1 MLGVSWYQSAQ
12 LFGGNRLTVGF
23 DYFHFGGESW
33 NQPLEGEREPQVDK
47 TQDNVAGYIDFR
59 QNISDW
65 LTFDIGMR
73 VDNHSHVGTEWI
85 PQVGLSFRLPRNS
98 EIKLMAS
105 KGFRYPTIRELYMF
119 RPANADLN
127 PEKLW
132 SYELSYS
139 QRLLQGQL
147 SYGVNAFYIDG
158 KDLIM
163 RVPVD
168 GRQMN
173 VNTGKVENAGVEAQV
188 AYRLASAWSLDAN
201 YSYLHMDNP
210 VLASPEHKLY
220 AGAAFSKG
228 RWYVSTGCQYVAGL
242 YTEVK
247 VAGQGDYAT
256 EDFVLWNLRGSFRA
270 SEWLNI
276 WVRGENL
283 LARKY
288 EINAR
293 FPMPKATVMAG
304 VNVRF

>member
-1 MLGVSWYQSAQ
+1 
-12 LFGGNRLTVGF
+12 
-23 DYFHFGGESW
+23 
-33 NQPLEGEREPQVDK
+33 
-47 TQDNVAGYIDFR
+47 
-59 QNISDW
+59 
-65 LTFDIGMR
+65 
-73 VDNHSHVGTEWI
+73 
-85 PQVGLSFRLPRNS
+85 
-98 EIKLMAS
+98 
-105 KGFRYPTIRELYMF
+105 MF

-139 QRLLQGQL
+139 QRLLQGRL

-173 VNTGKVENAGVEAQV
+173 VNTGKWRTAGVEAQV

-247 VAGQGDYAT
+247 VAGQGDYADGRFCAV
-256 EDFVLWNLRGSFRA
+256 EFERFVPCFGVVEYLGERGKSFSPESTRLMRD
-270 SEWLNI
+270 S
-276 WVRGENL
+276 RC
-283 LARKY
+283 RKQ
-288 EINAR
+288 R
-293 FPMPKATVMAG
+293 
-304 VNVRF
+304 

>member
-1 MLGVSWYQSAQ
+1 
-12 LFGGNRLTVGF
+12 
-23 DYFHFGGESW
+23 
-33 NQPLEGEREPQVDK
+33 
-47 TQDNVAGYIDFR
+47 
-59 QNISDW
+59 
-65 LTFDIGMR
+65 
-73 VDNHSHVGTEWI
+73 
-85 PQVGLSFRLPRNS
+85 
-98 EIKLMAS
+98 
-105 KGFRYPTIRELYMF
+105 
-119 RPANADLN
+119 
-127 PEKLW
+127 
-132 SYELSYS
+132 
-139 QRLLQGQL
+139 
-147 SYGVNAFYIDG
+147 
-158 KDLIM
+158 
-163 RVPVD
+163 
-168 GRQMN
+168 
-173 VNTGKVENAGVEAQV
+173 
-188 AYRLASAWSLDAN
+188 
-201 YSYLHMDNP
+201 MDNS

-288 EINAR
+288 EINAG

>member
-1 MLGVSWYQSAQ
+1 MELRVVLFSAVAA
-12 LFGGNRLTVGF
+12 RTVVIRGECFLYRREGF
-23 DYFHFGGESW
+23 DYACTGGWASDEREYGES
-33 NQPLEGEREPQVDK
+33 GER
-47 TQDNVAGYIDFR
+47 G
-59 QNISDW
+59 
-65 LTFDIGMR
+65 
-73 VDNHSHVGTEWI
+73 
-85 PQVGLSFRLPRNS
+85 
-98 EIKLMAS
+98 
-105 KGFRYPTIRELYMF
+105 
-119 RPANADLN
+119 
-127 PEKLW
+127 
-132 SYELSYS
+132 
-139 QRLLQGQL
+139 
-147 SYGVNAFYIDG
+147 G
-158 KDLIM
+158 K
-163 RVPVD
+163 
-168 GRQMN
+168 
-173 VNTGKVENAGVEAQV
+173 AQV

-270 SEWLNI
+270 LEWLNI

-304 VNVRF
+304 MNVRF

>member
-1 MLGVSWYQSAQ
+1 M
-12 LFGGNRLTVGF
+12 
-23 DYFHFGGESW
+23 
-33 NQPLEGEREPQVDK
+33 
-47 TQDNVAGYIDFR
+47 
-59 QNISDW
+59 
-65 LTFDIGMR
+65 
-73 VDNHSHVGTEWI
+73 
-85 PQVGLSFRLPRNS
+85 
-98 EIKLMAS
+98 
-105 KGFRYPTIRELYMF
+105 
-119 RPANADLN
+119 
-127 PEKLW
+127 
-132 SYELSYS
+132 SYS

-270 SEWLNI
+270 LEWLNI

-304 VNVRF
+304 MNVRF